1 MYLSFYQKSISLK
14 KNNWFL
20 NPGVTVHPVKW
31 SYSSECA
38 LKRLL
43 RRRIQEE
50 GAMPPSP
57 PIKNAWICT
66 CFVGASDWCFDNLR
80 WKSKSERLRWWLPH
94 QDYSSPDDQ
103 NPKSTL
109 SEYVRGEWL
118 LGHFWI
124 NLVQRKFISSQFPL
138 GGRGMIRGIYFIF
151 KRVLKTCKYNSVNQ

>member
-1 MYLSFYQKSISLK
+1 MYLSLYQKSISLK
-14 KNNWFL
+14 KKKLVFE
-20 NPGVTVHPVKW
+20 PG
-31 SYSSECA
+31 SNSSSCKMIIQI
-38 LKRLL
+38 KRLL
-43 RRRIQEE
+43 QWRIQEE

-66 CFVGASDWCFDNLR
+66 CFVGGSDWCFDNLR

-109 SEYVRGEWL
+109 SEYVHGEWL